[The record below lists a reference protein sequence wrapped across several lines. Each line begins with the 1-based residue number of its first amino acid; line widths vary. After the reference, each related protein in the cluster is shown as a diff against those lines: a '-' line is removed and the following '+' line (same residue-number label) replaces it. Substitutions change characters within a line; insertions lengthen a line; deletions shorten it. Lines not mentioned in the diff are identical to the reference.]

1 MNISGPIKK
10 ARDLV
15 ARGWTSNAQRVEKD
29 ADGNVV
35 KVCAQEAIDQ
45 CTSPGPVRR
54 AVTWVV
60 AHTSVMG
67 GINPG
72 EGNDDLGQEKVVAA
86 FDEALAGAVLLE
98 EAASV

>member
-1 MNISGPIKK
+1 
-10 ARDLV
+10 
-15 ARGWTSNAQRVEKD
+15 
-29 ADGNVV
+29 
-35 KVCAQEAIDQ
+35 
-45 CTSPGPVRR
+45 
-54 AVTWVV
+54 VV